1 MKAESEKTSC
11 FIRKD
16 LDGSKHIKI
25 RPLRW
30 LTAIALASFF
40 VFSYKA
46 DLQALEGSMVASRL
60 MGFHMVDLFGGLEV
74 IAAHGKIATN
84 LAMGLIL
91 VFVVYWI
98 LGGRSFCSWACPFG
112 LISEWAESLHLFLV
126 RKQIIR
132 KRKKLTTKY
141 KYLIALSFLFASG
154 LSGYLIYQH
163 VNLVGIFS
171 RVLIYGLFEAF
182 LLVVFELLIEV
193 FFYQRLWCRSICPSG
208 ATFGLLNKVA
218 ILKIEADK
226 KACDHCGECIKSCHA
241 PECLSVVFDKK
252 DKKEQVYLN
261 STDCTMCG
269 KCMDVCTRGVFHFS
283 HRLKRLI

>member
-1 MKAESEKTSC
+1 MKASIKE
-11 FIRKD
+11 FFVRKD
-16 LDGSKHIKI
+16 LDGSCHIKV
-25 RPLRW
+25 RPWRW
-30 LTAIALASFF
+30 LTALALASFF
-40 VFSYKA
+40 VFSYTI

-98 LGGRSFCSWACPFG
+98 LGGRTFCSWACPFG
-112 LISEWAESLHLFLV
+112 LVSEWAESLHLFLV
-126 RKQIIR
+126 EKKIIK

-141 KYLIALSFLFASG
+141 KYVIAFAFLLTSG

-171 RVLIYGLFEAF
+171 RVLIYGLVEAF
-182 LLVVFELLIEV
+182 LLVIFELLIEV
-193 FFYQRLWCRSICPSG
+193 FFYQRVWCRSICPSG
-208 ATFGLLNKVA
+208 ATFGLLNKIA
-218 ILKIEADK
+218 IVKLEASK
-226 KACDHCGECIKSCHA
+226 RACDHCGDCVSACHV
-241 PECLSVVFDKK
+241 PEALSVVFSKK
-252 DKKEQVYLN
+252 GGESVFLN

-269 KCMDVCTRGVFHFS
+269 KCMDACTRGVFHFS